1 MTTRPLPIVDHAAAN
16 DAAQPT
22 YACGTSVV
30 YCRYAATAPHG
41 CGLVALQVVRDARGT
56 ELYRHA
62 CTFCPS
68 QRMGALGS

>member
-41 CGLVALQVVRDARGT
+41 CGLVAVQVVRDASGR

-68 QRMGALGS
+68 QGMGALGS